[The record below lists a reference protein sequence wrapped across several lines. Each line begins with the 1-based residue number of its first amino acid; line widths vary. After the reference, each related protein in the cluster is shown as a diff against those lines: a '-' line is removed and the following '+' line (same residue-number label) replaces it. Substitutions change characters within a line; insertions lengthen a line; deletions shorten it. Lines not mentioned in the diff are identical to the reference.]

1 MSIYAISLCIN
12 SLYYLYLR
20 FIYFLMLVAVQ
31 LPGEDYFYSF
41 FSVLHPVSPIL

>member
-12 SLYYLYLR
+12 SLYHLCLR
-20 FIYFLMLVAVQ
+20 FIYLLMLAVH
-31 LPGEDYFYSF
+31 LPEKKYFYGF

>member
-12 SLYYLYLR
+12 SLYHLYLR
-20 FIYFLMLVAVQ
+20 FIYFLMLAVQ

>member
-1 MSIYAISLCIN
+1 MSIYAISLGMN
-12 SLYYLYLR
+12 SLYHFYLR
-20 FIYFLMLVAVQ
+20 FIYFLMLAVQ